1 MNRLSA
7 GSTAPSADIRIIV
20 MSEEHFMHDCQLW
33 CTVWCRASAAY
44 QQSLVLGRQTVSDAA
59 ELSCSLHE
67 QAADEKLARAQSR
80 LTERERQS
88 LQAQAA
94 VSAAWARAEA

>member
-1 MNRLSA
+1 VSFVLHCL
-7 GSTAPSADIRIIV
+7 V
-20 MSEEHFMHDCQLW
+20 LH
-33 CTVWCRASAAY
+33 ASATCA
-44 QQSLVLGRQTVSDAA
+44 LGGHVMFR
-59 ELSCSLHE
+59 CRFFNRFLHQ

>member
-1 MNRLSA
+1 M
-7 GSTAPSADIRIIV
+7 
-20 MSEEHFMHDCQLW
+20 
-33 CTVWCRASAAY
+33 
-44 QQSLVLGRQTVSDAA
+44 LGRQAGSDAA
-59 ELSCSLHE
+59 EPSCSLHP